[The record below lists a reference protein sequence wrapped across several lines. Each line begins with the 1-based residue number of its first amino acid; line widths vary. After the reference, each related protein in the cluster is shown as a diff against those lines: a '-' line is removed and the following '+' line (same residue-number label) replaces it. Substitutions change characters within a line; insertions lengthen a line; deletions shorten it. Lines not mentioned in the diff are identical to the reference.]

1 MNTPMLPSRA
11 PHALVVG
18 GGYAGV
24 LAANRLAHRL
34 PAGHALTLLTEG
46 DALLDRVRLHETL
59 ARGRT
64 ARIPLARLL
73 HPRVRVTLGRA
84 RSIDRARRAVVTA
97 DGAIP
102 FDALLLAVGSAPS
115 SPIPG
120 VAAHAHGLRDEDR
133 AHATFRRLGALPAGS
148 PVVVLGGSLTA
159 LETAAEIAEAH
170 PTLTVTLAAR
180 DFAPTLSA
188 PGADAA
194 RRILDALG
202 VIVRAPTTCAEVT
215 AQGVR
220 LDDGATLPAA
230 LAVWAGGFDPAGPS
244 VPGEFSL
251 DARGRIR
258 VRDDLSALD
267 AEGIFVAGDA
277 AAPTAALPFHRMG
290 CASAMPMGATAADNL
305 AAWLQGRPTAPHR
318 FAFWMQ
324 CVSLGRRAA
333 VVQSV
338 TPDDR
343 PTARVLTGRAAVLV
357 KESVCRFVIG
367 MLRAE
372 RTLGGAYRWPKG
384 AA

>member
-24 LAANRLAHRL
+24 LAAHRLAHRL
-34 PAGHALTLLTEG
+34 PAGHALTLLTEH

-59 ARGRT
+59 ARGRS

-97 DGAIP
+97 DGPISY
-102 FDALLLAVGSAPS
+102 DALLLAVGSALS

-120 VAAHAHGLRDEDR
+120 VAAHAHGLRDDDR
-133 AHATFRRLGALPAGS
+133 AQAAFRRLSALPAGS

-170 PTLTVTLAAR
+170 PTLAVTLAAR

-188 PGADAA
+188 QGADAA
-194 RRILDALG
+194 RRALDALG

-215 AQGVR
+215 AEGVR

-277 AAPTAALPFHRMG
+277 AAPTAALPSLRMG
-290 CASAMPMGATAADNL
+290 CASAMPMGAAAADNL
-305 AAWLQGRPTAPHR
+305 AAWLQGRPTTPHR

-343 PTARVLTGRAAVLV
+343 PTARVRTGRAAVLV

>member
-34 PAGHALTLLTEG
+34 PAGHALTLLTAE

-59 ARGRT
+59 ARGRP

-73 HPRVRVTLGRA
+73 HPRVRVTPGRA
-84 RSIDRARRAVVTA
+84 RSIDRGRREVHTDA
-97 DGAIP
+97 GPIP

-115 SPIPG
+115 SPVPG

-133 AHATFRRLGALPAGS
+133 AMENFRRLGALPAGA

-159 LETAAEIAEAH
+159 IETAAEIAEAH
-170 PTLTVTLAAR
+170 PTLAVTLAAR
-180 DFAPTLSA
+180 DFAPTLS
-188 PGADAA
+188 PQGAAAA
-194 RRILDALG
+194 RCVLEALG

-215 AQGVR
+215 PEGVR
-220 LDDGATLPAA
+220 LADGATLPAA

-251 DARGRIR
+251 DARGRVR

-277 AAPTAALPFHRMG
+277 AAPTDALPFHRMG

-305 AAWLQGRPTAPHR
+305 AAWLAGRPTTAHR